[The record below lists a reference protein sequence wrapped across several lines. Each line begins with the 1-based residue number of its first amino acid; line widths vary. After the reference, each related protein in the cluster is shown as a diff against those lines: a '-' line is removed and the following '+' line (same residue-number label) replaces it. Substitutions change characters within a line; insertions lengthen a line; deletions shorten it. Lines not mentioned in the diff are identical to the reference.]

1 VPRSIKD
8 LKVRLDSETRAMTS
22 ELGRAPTAAELA
34 ERTDSSV
41 EQVLEVFSAATAHRP
56 DSLDKPLGED
66 GEDNVIDRSGGH
78 IDPGFNRAE
87 DAAVVGALVTQL
99 PEREQTILDLR
110 FEQDLTQAEIADQ
123 LGISQMH
130 VSRLIRRSIE
140 QLQRSAHVR

>member
-1 VPRSIKD
+1 
-8 LKVRLDSETRAMTS
+8 MTA
-22 ELGRAPTAAELA
+22 ELGRSPTPAELA

-41 EQVLEVFSAATAHRP
+41 EQVLEVLSAATAHRP
-56 DSLDKPLGED
+56 DSLDKPLGEE

-78 IDPGFNRAE
+78 IDPGYNRAE
-87 DAAVVGALVTQL
+87 DAAVVGALITPL

-110 FEQDLTQAEIADQ
+110 FEQDLTQAEIAEQ

-140 QLQRSAHVR
+140 QLQHSARVR